1 MSGQSRKVSLA
12 AEISDHSCGFWSLF
26 LCVVGSQ
33 FLSCGDTASYIAAKY
48 VDVQATVSLCKQRR
62 QWQQLRWLHSA
73 SQSGDD
79 DGRVP
84 EHCPGRVL
92 RCEELKSFV
101 LFDGN
106 KSCPLNVSGA
116 ADILGYDFRGTPDAV
131 LVLRASWRWPQAAL
145 RVVFVVRKQ
154 LLVISDA
161 NYQAMVTLLLANIHS
176 SRLKPIVIL
185 TDLNEAY
192 TFFWLDGHTLYY
204 TQVDSAPLAWG
215 LFDAILGNE
224 RTSAKAEV
232 VPCEGVEVVPP
243 PVKRQ
248 RLIFEPRGTQDVA
261 DLSSLAAFM
270 EPSDVPVCALAQR
283 LQSLNASCCS
293 CT

>member
-1 MSGQSRKVSLA
+1 MLSRLKRV
-12 AEISDHSCGFWSLF
+12 LF
-26 LCVVGSQ
+26 VANSH
-33 FLSCGDTASYIAAKY
+33 AIAAF
-48 VDVQATVSLCKQRR
+48 
-62 QWQQLRWLHSA
+62 
-73 SQSGDD
+73 
-79 DGRVP
+79 GR
-84 EHCPGRVL
+84 
-92 RCEELKSFV
+92 SFV
-101 LFDGN
+101 LLDGN
-106 KSCPLNVSGA
+106 ESCPLNVSGA
-116 ADILGYDFRGTPDAV
+116 ADILGYDFHGTPDAV

-192 TFFWLDGHTLYY
+192 TLFWLDGHTLYY

-224 RTSAKAEV
+224 RTSAEAGV

-243 PVKRQ
+243 PVKKR
-248 RLIFEPRGTQDVA
+248 RLVFEPRDMQESDVA

-270 EPSDVPVCALAQR
+270 EPSEVQVCALAQC
-283 LQSLNASCCS
+283 LQSLNTIPAVAVARDVHTVVSS
-293 CT
+293 EHPPSYV